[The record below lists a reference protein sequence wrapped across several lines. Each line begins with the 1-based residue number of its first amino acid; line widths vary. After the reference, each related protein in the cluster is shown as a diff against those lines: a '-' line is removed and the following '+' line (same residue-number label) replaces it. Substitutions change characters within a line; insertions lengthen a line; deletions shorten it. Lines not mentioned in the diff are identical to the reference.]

1 MLLTDRMNPP
11 YDVII
16 PSSGGCFMADDKLS
30 VEIEY
35 CQD

>member
-1 MLLTDRMNPP
+1 
-11 YDVII
+11 VII
-16 PSSGGCFMADDKLS
+16 PSLGGCFMADDKLS